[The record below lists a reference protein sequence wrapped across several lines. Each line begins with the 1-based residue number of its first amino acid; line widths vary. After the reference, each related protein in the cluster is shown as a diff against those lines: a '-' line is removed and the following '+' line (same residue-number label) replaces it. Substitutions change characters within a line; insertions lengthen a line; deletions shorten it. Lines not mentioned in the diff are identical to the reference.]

1 MTCYILSLYY
11 IYLECLCLVFIWMYG
26 AIYLYVH
33 LLVFIITR
41 VVSHLARSDTPNITL
56 IVSRLARIDTP
67 NIT

>member
-1 MTCYILSLYY
+1 MTCYIFSLYY

-41 VVSHLARSDTPNITL
+41 VVSHLACSDTPNIT
-56 IVSRLARIDTP
+56 
-67 NIT
+67 